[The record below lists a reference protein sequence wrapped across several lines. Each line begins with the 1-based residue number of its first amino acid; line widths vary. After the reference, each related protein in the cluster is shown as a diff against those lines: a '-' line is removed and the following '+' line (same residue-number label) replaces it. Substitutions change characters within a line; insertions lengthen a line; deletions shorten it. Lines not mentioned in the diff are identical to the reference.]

1 MSIAFKLP
9 ALVAICAT
17 ACSVAV
23 GIGAYKRSADAL
35 EEVTA
40 AKLVSISESRAAAF
54 STYLKGVEEDVEL
67 IARSPVVR
75 DALKELTR
83 SFAGLGISSD
93 RTEALLKTVYRV
105 DNPEGNVE
113 NPEDLL
119 ENVSAYKQTHDQ
131 FHPWL
136 KLLHELKGYYDV
148 FLISPQGDVVYTS
161 SKHAEFGTNLITGR
175 WKDTALARTI
185 SGAISTPP
193 NVTAQF
199 TDFQSYAPI
208 GGAPASFLSEPV
220 FDQGKFVGV
229 IALQMPIIRLNKIMQ
244 VTAGMGETGETYVV
258 GADRLMRT
266 DSRFDEDSS
275 ILNVSVNTTP
285 SERAL
290 AGESGVMFAYDYRGQ
305 DVLSAYSPFS
315 FRGARWAL
323 LSEINADEVMAPV
336 VQLRNTTL
344 AIVVIATVVVVAIG
358 FFAAG
363 SVTKPLSRI
372 RNAFLNFG
380 ATHRIDGP
388 IPGTGRSDELG
399 DIARTFS
406 EVAKQVGGFIEAQK
420 TEAVRLETMVQ
431 DRTRDLMQ
439 TQVKL
444 ERLVERGIALG
455 GEQSETRLIDAI
467 LDGAKDLAQADG
479 ATLYM
484 LKDDA
489 LHFENMKNDS
499 LGIRSGGDSGS
510 PVGFV
515 PVPLWDPQTQEP
527 NYRNVASHCALVGE
541 TVVIDDA
548 YNNEQFD
555 FSGTK
560 RVDEQ
565 NGYRSQSFLTV
576 PLKPRGKSVIGVL
589 QLINAK
595 NAETGEVGPFDKEIV
610 SFVEAL
616 ASQAA
621 VALDNQSLIEAQK
634 NLLDSFIELM
644 AAAIDAKS
652 PYTGG
657 HCRRVPELAM
667 LLAQSADADK
677 DGAFAD
683 FRFAT
688 EDEWREFRIA
698 AWLHD
703 CGKVTT
709 PEYVVDKATKLETI
723 YNRIHEIRTR
733 FEVLLRDSEI
743 SFLKSVIDGK
753 APDREAH
760 EAEKAALMA
769 DFAFVAECNIGGE
782 FMDEG
787 KMERLRQIGARQWVR
802 HFDDRLGLS
811 IAERNRIEA
820 FPKPELPVTEHMLA
834 DKAEHILD
842 REERDVF
849 GDNPYGFNMKIPEHK
864 FNLGELYNLCIARGT
879 LTAEERFIINDH
891 IVQTIIMLEGLPYP
905 DHLKR
910 IPEIAGNHHETMIGT
925 GYPRKLKKEEMSI
938 PSRIMA
944 IADIFEALTAA
955 DRPYKPAKTLSE
967 SIRIMSFMK
976 KDQHIDPDLFDLFLK
991 SGVYKTYAKRF
1002 LLPEQIDDVDVA
1014 AYLGQQGGA
1023 QGAGA

>member
-75 DALKELTR
+75 DALNEMTR

-93 RTEALLKTVYRV
+93 RAEALLKTVYRV
-105 DNPEGNVE
+105 DNPDGVVE

-119 ENVSAYKQTHDQ
+119 ANVSAYKQTHDR

-175 WKDTALARTI
+175 WKDTALAKTI

-199 TDFQSYAPI
+199 TDFQPYPPV
-208 GGAPASFLSEPV
+208 GDAPASFLSEPV
-220 FDQGKFVGV
+220 YDQGKFVGV
-229 IALQMPIIRLNKIMQ
+229 IALQMPILRLNQIMQ

-258 GADRLMRT
+258 GSDRLMRT

-275 ILNVSVNTTP
+275 ILKVSVNTAP

-305 DVLSAYSPFS
+305 DVLSAYSPFT

-323 LSEINADEVMAPV
+323 LSEIGAEEVMAPV

-344 AIVVIATVVVVAIG
+344 AIVVITTAVVVAIG

-372 RNAFLNFG
+372 RNAFQDFG

-388 IPGTGRSDELG
+388 IPGTRRSDELG

-431 DRTRDLMQ
+431 ERTRDLMK

-455 GEQSETRLIDAI
+455 GEQSESRLIDAI

-484 LKDDA
+484 LREDE

-499 LGIRSGGDSGS
+499 LGIQYGGDSGS
-510 PVGFV
+510 PTGFV

-527 NYRNVASHCALVGE
+527 NYRNVASYCALIGE

-548 YNNEQFD
+548 YNNDKFD

-560 RVDEQ
+560 RVDAQ

-595 NAETGEVGPFDKEIV
+595 NEETGEVGPFDKEIV

-652 PYTGG
+652 PYTGA

-667 LLAQSADADK
+667 MLARSADAEK
-677 DGAFAD
+677 DGPLAEFQFENDDA
-683 FRFAT
+683 
-688 EDEWREFRIA
+688 WREFRIA

-723 YNRIHEIRTR
+723 YNRMHEIRTR
-733 FEVLLRDSEI
+733 FEILLRDNEI
-743 SFLKSVIDGK
+743 AFLKAVLDGK
-753 APDREAH
+753 NPDRAGL
-760 EAEKAALMA
+760 EKENAALMD

-782 FMDEG
+782 FMDEE
-787 KMERLRQIGARQWVR
+787 KKERLRQIGRREWTR
-802 HFDDRLGLS
+802 HFSDRLGLS
-811 IAERNRIEA
+811 IAERKRIEE
-820 FPKPELPVTEHMLA
+820 FPEPSLPVVEKLLDDKPE
-834 DKAEHILD
+834 HIVRRD
-842 REERDVF
+842 SPDVF
-849 GDNPYGFNMKIPEHK
+849 GDNPYGFDMDVPEHR
-864 FNLGELYNLCIARGT
+864 FNLGEIYNLCISRGT

-910 IPEIAGNHHETMIGT
+910 IPEIAANHHETMIGT
-925 GYPRKLKKEEMSI
+925 GYPRKLKREDMSV
-938 PSRIMA
+938 PARIMA

-955 DRPYKPAKTLSE
+955 DRPYKPAKTLTE

-976 KDQHIDPDLFDLFLK
+976 KDQHIDPDLFDLFLR
-991 SGVYKTYAKRF
+991 SGVYKDYARRF
-1002 LLPEQIDDVDVA
+1002 LLPEQIDEVDVS
-1014 AYLGQQGGA
+1014 AYLD
-1023 QGAGA
+1023 AGTAPAAS

>member
-9 ALVAICAT
+9 ALVAVCAT

-35 EEVTA
+35 EDVTA
-40 AKLVSISESRAAAF
+40 AKLVSISESRSAAF

-67 IARSPVVR
+67 IARSPVVS
-75 DALKELTR
+75 DALRELNR

-93 RTEALLKTVYRV
+93 RTEALLRTVYKV
-105 DNPEGNVE
+105 DNPNGDVE
-113 NPEDLL
+113 NPEDLP
-119 ENVSAYKQTHDQ
+119 ENVSAYKQTHDR

-175 WKDTALARTI
+175 WKNTALAGTI
-185 SGAISTPP
+185 SGALSTPP

-220 FDQGKFVGV
+220 FDGGKFLGV
-229 IALQMPIIRLNKIMQ
+229 IALQMPIIRLNEIMQ

-258 GADRLMRT
+258 GSDRLMRT

-275 ILNVSVNTTP
+275 ILKVSVNTTT

-290 AGESGVMFAYDYRGQ
+290 AGESGVMFAYDYKGH
-305 DVLSAYSPFS
+305 DVLSAYSPFT

-323 LSEINADEVMAPV
+323 LSEIGAVEVMAPV
-336 VQLRNTTL
+336 IQLRNMTF
-344 AIVVIATVVVVAIG
+344 AIVVVTTAVVVAIG
-358 FFAAG
+358 FFAAR

-372 RNAFLNFG
+372 RNAFLDFG
-380 ATHRIDGP
+380 VTRRVDGP

-406 EVAKQVGGFIEAQK
+406 EVAKQVSGFIEAQK
-420 TEAVRLETMVQ
+420 TEAVRLESMVQ
-431 DRTRDLMQ
+431 ERTRDLMQ
-439 TQVKL
+439 TQTKL

-455 GEQSETRLIDAI
+455 GEHSETRLIDAV
-467 LDGAKDLAQADG
+467 LDVAKELAQADG

-499 LGIRSGGDSGS
+499 MGIDIGGHDGP
-510 PVGFV
+510 PVGLV
-515 PVPLWDPQTQEP
+515 PVPLWDPESKEP
-527 NYRNVASHCALVGE
+527 NHRNVASHCALVGE
-541 TVVIDDA
+541 TVLIDDA
-548 YNNEQFD
+548 YNNENFD

-565 NGYRSQSFLTV
+565 NGYHSTSFLTV
-576 PLKPRGKSVIGVL
+576 PLKPRGKNVIGVL

-595 NAETGEVGPFDKEIV
+595 NPETGEVGPFDVEV
-610 SFVEAL
+610 VNFVEAL

-621 VALDNQSLIEAQK
+621 VALDNKNLIQSQK
-634 NLLDSFIELM
+634 ELLDSFIELM

-667 LLAQSADADK
+667 MLARSAESES
-677 DGAFAD
+677 DGPLSEFKFAN
-683 FRFAT
+683 

-723 YNRIHEIRTR
+723 YNRMHEIRTR
-733 FEVLLRDSEI
+733 FEVLLRDNKI
-743 SFLKSVIDGK
+743 AFLQAALDGK
-753 APDREAH
+753 EPDRDAFER
-760 EAEKAALMA
+760 ENAALMD

-782 FMDEG
+782 FMDEE
-787 KMERLRQIGARQWVR
+787 KKERLRQIGRREWTR
-802 HFDDRLGLS
+802 HFSDRLGLS
-811 IAERNRIEA
+811 IAERKRMDEFSEPA
-820 FPKPELPVTEHMLA
+820 LPVVEKLLDDKPE
-834 DKAEHILD
+834 HIHR
-842 REERDVF
+842 RETSDVF
-849 GDNPYGFNMKIPEHK
+849 GDNPYGFDMDVPEHR
-864 FNLGELYNLCIARGT
+864 FNHGEIYNLCISRGT

-910 IPEIAGNHHETMIGT
+910 IPEIAAGHHETMIGT
-925 GYPRKLKKEEMSI
+925 GYPRKLKKDDMSI
-938 PSRIMA
+938 PARIMA

-955 DRPYKPAKTLSE
+955 DRPYKPAKTLTE

-976 KDQHIDPDLFDLFLK
+976 KDQHIDPDLFDLFLRN
-991 SGVYKTYAKRF
+991 GVYKEYARRF
-1002 LLPEQIDDVDVA
+1002 LLPEQIDEVDISAYMDDGAVPA
-1014 AYLGQQGGA
+1014 AS
-1023 QGAGA
+1023 